1 MIISIIKA
9 IVIIAIIAVILFTA
23 YKIYEDPDIVNLKD
37 PDEVSNE
44 EPSETY
50 LDVLESGFNLL
61 KEVIPPERLW
71 SSAIIGLLI
80 AVAIYFGLEL
90 LRKKKSEKSPFEV
103 LKERYAKGEISKEEF
118 EAKKKNLE

>member
-50 LDVLESGFNLL
+50 LDVLERGFNKL

-80 AVAIYFGLEL
+80 LVATYFGLEL
-90 LRKKKSEKSPFEV
+90 LRKKKSEKSPLEV

-118 EAKKKNLE
+118 DAKKKDLE